1 MPDTTMNDQME
12 QEPQAQDVPE
22 ETPAQEQT
30 AQEEQDGEA
39 KLQAQVADLNDR
51 LLRTMAE
58 YDNFRKRS
66 QREKESIYPQATAA
80 AVAQFV
86 PVADT
91 IERALAAPC
100 ADEEYKKGVEMI
112 LQNFNDILAK
122 MGVEAFGAP
131 GDTFDPQVHNA
142 VMHIEDENL
151 GENIV
156 AAELQK
162 GYTYRDSVVRHS
174 MVQVAN

>member
-66 QREKESIYPQATAA
+66 QREK
-80 AVAQFV
+80 
-86 PVADT
+86 
-91 IERALAAPC
+91 
-100 ADEEYKKGVEMI
+100 
-112 LQNFNDILAK
+112 
-122 MGVEAFGAP
+122 
-131 GDTFDPQVHNA
+131 
-142 VMHIEDENL
+142 
-151 GENIV
+151 
-156 AAELQK
+156 
-162 GYTYRDSVVRHS
+162 
-174 MVQVAN
+174 

>member
-1 MPDTTMNDQME
+1 MPDTTMNDQMEQEPVE

-66 QREKESIYPQATAA
+66 QREKESIYPQATAV

-100 ADEEYKKGVEMI
+100 ADEEYKG
-112 LQNFNDILAK
+112 
-122 MGVEAFGAP
+122 
-131 GDTFDPQVHNA
+131 
-142 VMHIEDENL
+142 
-151 GENIV
+151 
-156 AAELQK
+156 
-162 GYTYRDSVVRHS
+162 R
-174 MVQVAN
+174 